1 MHSLPAYITK
11 IISVFEKNGYKAYA
25 VGGCVRDIL
34 LGKKPDDYDITTS
47 CPPEKTM
54 ELFEKTI
61 PTGIKHG
68 TVTIITENKSVEVT
82 TFRKDGEYSDNRSPD
97 SVSFVDALE
106 ADLSRRD
113 FTINA
118 MAYKGEN
125 IIDLFDGINDL
136 KNKTIRAIGNP
147 NERFCE
153 DALRILR
160 AFRFAAKLDF
170 SIEENTYSAILK
182 NSHLLEN
189 ISVERIFSELSKTIS
204 SKNTNVLGNL
214 VDSGCLTHLGLLEIE
229 SADKI
234 ALLPEKLSVR
244 FPAFSLLCGVSAFE
258 LAKKLKCD
266 NALKNHCKNIDT
278 LSSMPLSNKKSVLK
292 KAMSITDIQSVTDY
306 LLIQNL
312 CFGKDFTL
320 SLIKEI
326 SVNNEPYKIEHLQ
339 IGGDDIIAMSFEGQ
353 RVGEVLKTLLEYVI
367 EQPENNTKEKL
378 KNKVT
383 QIYKTP

>member
-11 IISVFEKNGYKAYA
+11 IISVFEKNGYNAYA

-68 TVTIITENKSVEVT
+68 TVTVITENKSVEVT

-189 ISVERIFSELSKTIS
+189 ISAERIFSELSKTIC

-278 LSSMPLSNKKSVLK
+278 LSSIPLSNKKSVLK

-339 IGGDDIIAMSFEGQ
+339 IGGDDIIAMSFEGR